1 MESQR
6 PVFDVGHL
14 SLDWLEM
21 NGNIPAVF
29 LLLIILQAIHAAEE
43 FIFRIYERFPPM
55 RFLYQ
60 NAPYLAKPAFAIFN
74 TVLVL
79 VGMGCFYYWVQPAR
93 KGVRVVVWV
102 LIIIESLNLVAHLV
116 WAVLIGGS
124 NPRFVYGGLI
134 FT

>member
-1 MESQR
+1 
-6 PVFDVGHL
+6 
-14 SLDWLEM
+14 M

-43 FIFRIYERFPPM
+43 FIFRIFERFPPM

-93 KGVRVVVWV
+93 NGVRVVVWLLV
-102 LIIIESLNLVAHLV
+102 IIQPLNVVSHLV
-116 WAVLIGGS
+116 WVVLLRAT
-124 NPRFVYGGLI
+124 NYRFAA
-134 FT
+134 